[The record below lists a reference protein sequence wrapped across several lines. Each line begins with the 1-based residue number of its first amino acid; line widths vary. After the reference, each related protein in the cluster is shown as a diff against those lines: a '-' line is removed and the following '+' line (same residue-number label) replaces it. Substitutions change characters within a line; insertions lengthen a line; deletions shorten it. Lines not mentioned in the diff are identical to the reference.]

1 MQTIENTIFNFIE
14 KYQVDKKHK
23 IPLVGFS
30 GGADSTSL
38 LFALNNV
45 IKNNNLD
52 LKLVAVHLNHNQR
65 GVESDKDEK
74 FCFDMC
80 QNLNIDFYSYK
91 LKSNKKLSELEA
103 REARYSFFKTVS
115 EKYNTTCIFLAHNQN
130 DNVET
135 FFYRTLKGTSPA
147 GLKCILPYRK
157 NDNLEIYRPMLDIKR
172 IHIEN
177 YLKLNKINFV
187 NDCTNSQSDFSRNYI
202 RNEMKTHFLH
212 INKNYENAVSNLIN
226 IINLQEDFLDKTL
239 NEKMKDI
246 LTFDSNELILN
257 NKKYNTKEFI
267 NLNLALKTKLVSQIL
282 QENEID
288 WNYKKI
294 NEICAF
300 IFANSNLKNGKIM
313 SISAELFLFSN
324 SQCFYL
330 YKKKQKNEEFI
341 TINDLGQI
349 YEFDGH
355 KISFEKLSF
364 LPQNFPKENEDYQ
377 VVSFDFVTSPFCIR
391 YRQNGD
397 VIQPFGMNNG
407 KMKLKKYFINKGIF
421 KHNRDT
427 IILLTQNN
435 EILWAK
441 NVGLSNKLKV
451 LKDSKKI
458 YKVVIKKV

>member
-1 MQTIENTIFNFIE
+1 M
-14 KYQVDKKHK
+14 
-23 IPLVGFS
+23 
-30 GGADSTSL
+30 
-38 LFALNNV
+38 
-45 IKNNNLD
+45 
-52 LKLVAVHLNHNQR
+52 
-65 GVESDKDEK
+65 
-74 FCFDMC
+74 
-80 QNLNIDFYSYK
+80 
-91 LKSNKKLSELEA
+91 
-103 REARYSFFKTVS
+103 
-115 EKYNTTCIFLAHNQN
+115 
-130 DNVET
+130 
-135 FFYRTLKGTSPA
+135 
-147 GLKCILPYRK
+147 
-157 NDNLEIYRPMLDIKR
+157 
-172 IHIEN
+172 
-177 YLKLNKINFV
+177 
-187 NDCTNSQSDFSRNYI
+187 
-202 RNEMKTHFLH
+202 
-212 INKNYENAVSNLIN
+212 
-226 IINLQEDFLDKTL
+226 
-239 NEKMKDI
+239 
-246 LTFDSNELILN
+246 
-257 NKKYNTKEFI
+257 
-267 NLNLALKTKLVSQIL
+267 

>member
-1 MQTIENTIFNFIE
+1 M
-14 KYQVDKKHK
+14 
-23 IPLVGFS
+23 
-30 GGADSTSL
+30 
-38 LFALNNV
+38 
-45 IKNNNLD
+45 
-52 LKLVAVHLNHNQR
+52 
-65 GVESDKDEK
+65 
-74 FCFDMC
+74 
-80 QNLNIDFYSYK
+80 
-91 LKSNKKLSELEA
+91 
-103 REARYSFFKTVS
+103 
-115 EKYNTTCIFLAHNQN
+115 
-130 DNVET
+130 
-135 FFYRTLKGTSPA
+135 
-147 GLKCILPYRK
+147 
-157 NDNLEIYRPMLDIKR
+157 
-172 IHIEN
+172 
-177 YLKLNKINFV
+177 
-187 NDCTNSQSDFSRNYI
+187 
-202 RNEMKTHFLH
+202 
-212 INKNYENAVSNLIN
+212 
-226 IINLQEDFLDKTL
+226 
-239 NEKMKDI
+239 
-246 LTFDSNELILN
+246 
-257 NKKYNTKEFI
+257 
-267 NLNLALKTKLVSQIL
+267 

-341 TINDLGQI
+341 TINDLNQV

-355 KISFEKLSF
+355 KISFENLSF
-364 LPQNFPKENEDYQ
+364 RPQNFPKENEDYQ

-397 VIQPFGMNNG
+397 VIQPFGMTGG

-421 KHNRDT
+421 EHNRDK